1 MSQEFDILGFL
12 KQLESQPTTALG
24 VYNLSVK
31 KSTAR
36 AKWSSRF
43 DTWAKPLSETE
54 DQKCANAEN
63 MVRTAFDGHSEFSGL
78 SLNVFAQGSSK
89 ANTNVR
95 THSDVDIS
103 ARCSTFYYAPLPTGV
118 SPQMLGFQT
127 STLSFS
133 AYKLKVKAALI
144 DKFTA
149 TYVKPGDKA
158 FKILP
163 NSYRISTD
171 VVPTFEYRNYYY
183 IGEQLKVRTGSCFYT
198 DSGKFIINWPDETH
212 NNGVAKNERT
222 GRRYKKVVRVLK
234 GLRYE
239 MELLGFESAK
249 KISSFQLACLA
260 YNLLDVCYGS
270 DTLYDDVKRAASQIW
285 YHAYIPAESAH
296 WTEIDEIK
304 PMFPSDQP
312 TKRQEVADF
321 FWQLRSYAEL
331 MDNQ

>member
-1 MSQEFDILGFL
+1 MSQNFDILDFL
-12 KQLESQPTTALG
+12 KQLESQPTSALG
-24 VYNLSVK
+24 VALAS
-31 KSTAR
+31 KSKT
-36 AKWSSRF
+36 KWSTRF
-43 DTWAKPLSETE
+43 ETWAKPLSDSE
-54 DQKCANAEN
+54 DQKCTNGEN
-63 MVRTAFDGHSEFSGL
+63 MVRTALDGHKELSGL
-78 SLNVFAQGSSK
+78 SLNVFAQGSTK

-95 THSDVDIS
+95 TLSDVDIS
-103 ARCSTFYYAPLPTGV
+103 VRCSTFYYDVLPAGV
-118 SPQMLGFQT
+118 SPQTLGFQT
-127 STLSFS
+127 STLSFA
-133 AYKLKVKAALI
+133 AYKLKVKAALT

-149 TYVKPGDKA
+149 AYVKPGDKA

-171 VVPTFEYRNYYY
+171 VVPTFEYRKYYY
-183 IGEQLKVRTGSCFYT
+183 VGSQLYVRTGSCFYT

-212 NNGVAKNERT
+212 KNGVAKNERT

-239 MELLGFESAK
+239 MDLLGYESAK

-260 YNLLDVCYGS
+260 YNLLDVCYGGES
-270 DTLYDDVKRAASQIW
+270 LYDDVKKAAGQIW
-285 YHAYIPAESAH
+285 YHAYTPAESAN

-312 TKRQEVADF
+312 SKRQEVADF
-321 FWQLRSYAEL
+321 FWQLRNYAEL